1 MNLFGSC
8 RIDPVKSLE
17 MEAMTKATEI
27 LSALNDVAEGRSEVT
42 LGHVNDQIGHRGTGA
57 LLAIPAA
64 LEITPIGGIP
74 LVPSTLAFIV
84 AIFAVQIAFGRED
97 MWLPGF
103 LERRNISA
111 VKLTNAVDKL
121 RPAAEWSDRHLGKHL
136 HLLTDEPAPRI
147 VAVAILVL
155 CALVPPLEL
164 VPFASSI
171 PMGVIV
177 LFGLALVT
185 RDGRVMALA
194 WAASAIALWAVWKL
208 WP

>member
-27 LSALNDVAEGRSEVT
+27 LSALNDAAEGRSEVT

>member
-8 RIDPVKSLE
+8 RIDPAKSLE

-27 LSALNDVAEGRSEVT
+27 LSALNDAAEGRSEVT